1 MENMVTVN
9 DLMDAASLSESDFL
23 IINQMTVEGRST
35 RKITLQQVSDWAK
48 THNHIVGEGRIIFR
62 DIDEWDLAENRLL
75 KASYQL
81 IEIADYPE
89 LCEVMYCG
97 DNKNNTAPWWYKCDH
112 QGNRTITGLCMRV
125 CSPEGLFPR
134 IAGVN
139 KVYGT
144 AGLLADN
151 IPGNTPYDGKDVGSF
166 NADRDKT
173 YSGGI
178 SLKGSIGPETLI
190 YSDGIFAHHND
201 GPAMYGNPATGTLVP
216 TSSIKIRFGNSYEV
230 AGTWLAARF
239 CISY

>member
-151 IPGNTPYDGKDVGSF
+151 IPGNTPYDGNDVGTF
-166 NADRDKT
+166 QPDQNRLHNHGVE
-173 YSGGI
+173 YGI
-178 SLKGSIGPETLI
+178 DTTGAGYYANTETI
-190 YSDGIFAHHND
+190 ITVKVN
-201 GPAMYGNPATGTLVP
+201 
-216 TSSIKIRFGNSYEV
+216 GNSINWHTMLTQP
-230 AGTWLAARF
+230 AGSQEARPAALSCRLT
-239 CISY
+239 ISY